1 MECFQKAKDE
11 PRLRVRAGQELGR
24 CFACEGW
31 YAEAIGEF
39 KESIKALAGTDN
51 ETELSIRYDLMQ
63 SLASKA
69 KKDENI
75 DLAREAMDICS
86 GIARKNI
93 SYRDIRDCRRNLD
106 DLVKELD

>member
-1 MECFQKAKDE
+1 
-11 PRLRVRAGQELGR
+11 
-24 CFACEGW
+24 
-31 YAEAIGEF
+31 
-39 KESIKALAGTDN
+39 
-51 ETELSIRYDLMQ
+51 MQ